1 MALSPQNSDTFMREV
16 DEAVREDR
24 LKSFLARF
32 GLPLIAATLAGLAG
46 LAGWLWWQS
55 AQAGQAAE
63 RGGRFSAALD
73 SFEQDRPKAAA
84 RAADPLAK
92 GDAPGY
98 RAAALML
105 QGSAAEAEGNV
116 QIAVARYGAVA
127 NDADVPQALRD
138 MALVRQT
145 LVEFDTLQPEA
156 VVARLR
162 RIVADPDNGVFPSA
176 AELTALAE
184 YRRNNFRRAGE
195 LFRQISRADNVADS
209 LRSRAVQM
217 AGMLGVDAVESDEA
231 EAGAGADDAAQPA
244 TKE

>member
-24 LKSFLARF
+24 LQTFLGRF
-32 GLPLIAATLAGLAG
+32 GVPLLAVTITGLAG
-46 LAGWLWWQS
+46 FAGWLWWQS
-55 AQAGQAAE
+55 AQTAEAAE
-63 RGGRFSAALD
+63 RGARFSTALD
-73 SFEQDRPKAAA
+73 NFEQERPKAAA
-84 RAADPLAK
+84 TAADALAEE
-92 GDAPGY
+92 GSPGY

-105 QGSAAEAEGNV
+105 QGSAAEVEGNV

-127 NDADVPQALRD
+127 NDTDAPQELRD

-145 LVEFDTLQPEA
+145 LVEFDTLEPET

-195 LFRQISRADNVADS
+195 LFREISRADNVAES
-209 LRSRAVQM
+209 LQSRAVQM
-217 AGMLGVDAVESDEA
+217 AGMLGVDAVEA
-231 EAGAGADDAAQPA
+231 ADDNDNSDAAQPA

>member
-1 MALSPQNSDTFMREV
+1 MALTPQNSDTFMREV

-24 LKSFLARF
+24 LKTFLGRF
-32 GLPLIAATLAGLAG
+32 GVPLLGITITGLAG

-55 AQAGQAAE
+55 AQTAEAAE
-63 RGGRFSAALD
+63 HGARFSAALD
-73 SFEQDRPKAAA
+73 SFEQERPKAAA
-84 RAADPLAK
+84 TAADALAE

-105 QGSAAEAEGNV
+105 QGSAAETEGNV

-127 NDADVPQALRD
+127 NDAAAPQELRD

-145 LVEFDTLQPEA
+145 LVEFDRLEPET

-162 RIVADPDNGVFPSA
+162 RIVADPENGVFPSA

-184 YRRNNFRRAGE
+184 YRRRNFRRAGE
-195 LFRQISRADNVADS
+195 LFRQISRADNVAGS
-209 LRSRAVQM
+209 LQSRAVQM
-217 AGMLGVDAVESDEA
+217 AGMLGVDAVETDGDSDNN
-231 EAGAGADDAAQPA
+231 DAAQPA